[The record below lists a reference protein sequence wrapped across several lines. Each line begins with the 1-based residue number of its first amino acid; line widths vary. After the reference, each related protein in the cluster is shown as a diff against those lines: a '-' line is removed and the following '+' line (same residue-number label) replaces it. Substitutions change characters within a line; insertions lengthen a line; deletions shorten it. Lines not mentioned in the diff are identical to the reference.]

1 MKNITIL
8 IAALAITGTAQ
19 AQFELPEATGALT
32 LDLNSAY
39 VFRGATI
46 NDDFNLNPDISITI
60 DRLTLGAWSN
70 FNTDTSNVDEVDL
83 YAEISLIDDD
93 QYNLAIGY
101 VEYTF
106 PTGIPLVAGGPAAG
120 PAIGLEADREVYV
133 TAGMTDVL
141 ADEKVSLEP
150 SVMLAYGIEGPFLD
164 ESLYAKIDLTPSM
177 AVNADT
183 SVSLGAVFG
192 FEMGDNVENTGLS
205 HITVT
210 AGVEMG
216 ATHIGLSYVIE
227 TDDDILVVDEDFF
240 VTLGVSL

>member
-1 MKNITIL
+1 MKTMKNITIL

-39 VFRGATI
+39 IFRGATV
-46 NDDFNLNPDISITI
+46 NDEFNVNPDISITI
-60 DRLTLGAWSN
+60 DRLTLGTWSN
-70 FNTDTSNVDEVDL
+70 FNTDTSDVDEVDL
-83 YAEISLIDDD
+83 YVEISLIDDD
-93 QYNLAIGY
+93 KYNLAIGY
-101 VEYTF
+101 TEYTF
-106 PTGIPLVAGGPAAG
+106 PTGIALVEGGPS
-120 PAIGLEADREVYV
+120 IGLEADREVYV
-133 TAGMTDVL
+133 TAGMPDVL
-141 ADEKVSLEP
+141 ADEKISLEP

-164 ESLYAKIDLTPSM
+164 ESLYAEIDLTPSM
-177 AVNADT
+177 TVNEDT
-183 SVSLGAVFG
+183 TVSLGAVFG